1 MGTTGDHPVALVTGA
16 SRGLGASC
24 AELLSEEGW
33 GVVAAARSFMGPPS
47 APPEKGVC
55 PYKLDVTDGSAVERA
70 CSFIVERYGRLDLL
84 VACAGETAFLPI
96 LDCDERQWRIIV
108 QTHLTG
114 FFLSARTAAR
124 IMAER
129 GGGRIIAISSVAARR
144 PLAECGPY
152 GAAKAGIE
160 ALARVLA
167 EEVRDRGVRVSV
179 LVPGAVDTPL
189 WDGREGFDRSEMLK
203 AREVARVVV
212 DLASRP
218 LSVGLEEV
226 VVMPPKGIL

>member
-1 MGTTGDHPVALVTGA
+1 
-16 SRGLGASC
+16 
-24 AELLSEEGW
+24 
-33 GVVAAARSFMGPPS
+33 
-47 APPEKGVC
+47 VC

-70 CSFIVERYGRLDLL
+70 FSFILERYGRIDLL
-84 VACAGETAFLPI
+84 VACAGETVFLPI
-96 LDCDERQWRIIV
+96 LDCDERQWRVIV
-108 QTHLTG
+108 RTHLTG

-124 IMAER
+124 LMAER

-167 EEVRDRGVRVSV
+167 EEVRDRGVRISV